1 MRPVRS
7 AVVALAAVSLLAA
20 CQADPRPVPA
30 APAPPAPRPDVTAK
44 DYAAPPMPRASV
56 RWVDAFGEPLEIKV
70 EVAATPGARERGLMW
85 RSALPDGEGMLFLFG
100 EPAEHTFWM
109 KNTLIPLDLVFLSAD
124 GTVVGVVEN
133 TEPRSLV
140 PRGVGKPSANV
151 LEVPGGW
158 CARHGLRAGAK
169 LVVSGLEAIRV
180 EQATG
185 P

>member
-1 MRPVRS
+1 MRPVRF
-7 AVVALAAVSLLAA
+7 AAAAFAAVSLLAA

-30 APAPPAPRPDVTAK
+30 APAPPPARPDVTVK
-44 DYAAPPMPRASV
+44 DYAAPPMPRAAV

-85 RSALPDGEGMLFLFG
+85 RTALPEGEGMLFLFG
-100 EPAEHTFWM
+100 EVADHSFWM
-109 KNTLIPLDLVFLSAD
+109 KNTLVSLDLVFLGAD

-140 PRGVGKPSANV
+140 PRGVGKPSAHV

-158 CARHGLRAGAK
+158 CSRHGLGAGAK
-169 LVVSGLEAIRV
+169 LQFVGLDAIRA
-180 EQATG
+180 QKD
-185 P
+185 PRP